1 MMTAREIMNVSKII
15 PVIELNSVDDA
26 LKLGEALL
34 KGGVGIFEVTLRTA
48 SALDIIESLART
60 FPEAKT
66 GAGTVLTTESF
77 KMVEDR
83 GASFAISPG
92 LTRSL
97 AEYKSAIPLIPGA
110 VTASEVMQG
119 LEYGFDAFKLFPA
132 EAAGGV
138 EILKALYKPFS
149 SVVFCPTAGVNAS
162 NVNDYLALDNV
173 LCVGGSWIL
182 PSHLIKEQKFDEITK
197 LTKQALEAIK

>member
-1 MMTAREIMNVSKII
+1 MTAREIMNVSKII
-15 PVIELNSVDDA
+15 PVIQLDSVNDA
-26 LKLGEALL
+26 LKLAEALIE
-34 KGGVGIFEVTLRTA
+34 GGIEIFEVTLRTPL
-48 SALDIIESLART
+48 ALEIIESLAKA
-60 FPEAKT
+60 FPQAQT

-77 KMVEDR
+77 KMVEDS
-83 GASFAISPG
+83 GATFAISPG

-97 AEYKSAIPLIPGA
+97 AEYDSSIPLIPGA

-182 PSHLIKEQKFDEITK
+182 PSHLIKEQKFDQITQ
-197 LTKQALEAIK
+197 LTKQALEAIRY